1 MSQIQ
6 NHTLEQMQ
14 IAEKLFHLNKKKRVK
29 KLKKWFLDIDSF
41 GHQVNLGFEDHLV
54 HKTYLGSF
62 LTIVLFILVAVLI
75 YVSLRDLINKNNPS
89 ILRSEMLVNQQ
100 DNSLELPHDF
110 VFAIVFQDTKSG
122 QNINPDGIFKLTAL
136 NQQFQNNSL
145 STFEIQIGPCTL
157 SHFTKNSLPLFQSEL
172 NKGNVLCIKDSDLFQ
187 KLKMYGTLD
196 DDVFNNIL
204 FKVESCDENNQ
215 NSLSKCL
222 YSQQQT
228 LDIVNQTKIKI
239 YFTDFLFNPNDFEQ
253 PYQIFKRTICQK
265 LQNDQFSL
273 YNLIFTESYIFTD
286 SNYVTTNYKQQK
298 YPTFIS
304 ANSQFEPR
312 TDLSTK
318 PLFLFQSSVEPR
330 GILYERSYQK
340 LQIFIGT
347 IGGFMKAIFCFF
359 FFFSA
364 PFVKLSLNTEIVNRI
379 FNFSSKDDDE
389 SDLDEE
395 DKKQHHPHNL
405 NHDTHQVT
413 EMKELQT
420 VKHNDV
426 NSIKNQDQKIN
437 NPQQIQNIQTII
449 KAQTQLNE
457 SQIHKQKLKSSILDN
472 SKTQMITKQRVDRV
486 SMTQYNAPQ
495 QKCTLYQIDQSKSL
509 KGQENNQSETQFPV
523 RKHRRST
530 TKLIHNIFKSAIIH
544 KDQKDED
551 SLINLEVIENQKAK
565 LDIKKENEEQLA
577 IKSEQKTSKQNL
589 KKTEEDLQKN
599 QEEDFDS
606 VFKKLFK
613 SNEQTLKMK
622 CADYIC
628 YFLHKIT
635 CGCFKFDKN
644 KQIQNSMRRVGER
657 MDIIFILKKLIEVD
671 KLKMLLLNDDQRK
684 LFDYLPRPVV
694 HLNKRAQIQ
703 RRKSSTA
710 TDINQ
715 SLFDKHQGNLYEQWN
730 NMFLQQEAGYFQ
742 KCVQALY
749 AFQNIKQKGSKDQL
763 DYRLLDF
770 MDPHKKRFFN
780 TDHPIHEDSF
790 SVAIL
795 ENHNNQQNNLTQQ
808 NMIQQARRRSVS
820 DCKRPSLIFV
830 PEKTSIHTNCD
841 DSRIPNENALELNF
855 STDIHRKFQFHTFVS
870 PIGSTTNQ

>member
-6 NHTLEQMQ
+6 NHTIEQMQ
-14 IAEKLFHLNKKKRVK
+14 IAEKIFHLNKKKRVK
-29 KLKKWFLDIDSF
+29 RIKKWLLDMDSF

-75 YVSLRDLINKNNPS
+75 YVSLSDLINKNNPN
-89 ILRSEMLVNQQ
+89 ILRSEMLTNQQ

-110 VFAIVFQDTKSG
+110 VFAIVFQDIKSG
-122 QNINPDGIFKLTAL
+122 LNINPEGIFKLTAL

-145 STFEIQIGPCTL
+145 STIEIQLSPCTL
-157 SHFTKNSLPLFQSEL
+157 DHFTKNSLPLFQSEL
-172 NKGNVLCIKDSDLFQ
+172 NKGNVLCIRDVDLFQ
-187 KLKMYGTLD
+187 KLKMYGSIE

-204 FKVESCDENNQ
+204 FKVENCEENNQ
-215 NSLSKCL
+215 SSPNKCL
-222 YSQQQT
+222 YSQQQI

-253 PYQIFKRTICQK
+253 PYQIFKRTISSK
-265 LQNDQFSL
+265 LQNDKFSL

-304 ANSQFEPR
+304 ANTQFEPR
-312 TDLSTK
+312 SNLSTS
-318 PLFLFQSSVEPR
+318 PLFLFQSSVEPK

-347 IGGFMKAIFCFF
+347 IGGFMKAIFSFF
-359 FFFSA
+359 FFLSA

-395 DKKQHHPHNL
+395 DKKQHHTHSL
-405 NHDTHQVT
+405 NHDTHQAT

-426 NSIKNQDQKIN
+426 NSIKNQEQKIN
-437 NPQQIQNIQTII
+437 NPQQNPNIQTSII
-449 KAQTQLNE
+449 TQPQLNE
-457 SQIHKQKLKSSILDN
+457 SQIQKQKLKSSILDN
-472 SKTQMITKQRVDRV
+472 SKVQMITKQRGDRV
-486 SMTQYNAPQ
+486 SMTQYNIPN
-495 QKCTLYQIDQSKSL
+495 QKFTLYQLDQSKSL
-509 KGQENNQSETQFPV
+509 KGQQNSQTENQFPQ
-523 RKHRRST
+523 RKGRRST
-530 TKLIHNIFKSAIIH
+530 TKLIHNIFKTAIIN
-544 KDQKDED
+544 KDQKDEE
-551 SLINLEVIENQKAK
+551 SLVNLEAIENQKAK
-565 LDIKKENEEQLA
+565 LDIKKENEEQLV

-589 KKTEEDLQKN
+589 KKTDEDLQKN

-606 VFKKLFK
+606 IFKKLFK

-644 KQIQNSMRRVGER
+644 KQIQNSMKKVGER

-694 HLNKRAQIQ
+694 HLNKRAEVQ

-730 NMFLQQEAGYFQ
+730 NMFLQKEA
-742 KCVQALY
+742 K
-749 AFQNIKQKGSKDQL
+749 I
-763 DYRLLDF
+763 
-770 MDPHKKRFFN
+770 
-780 TDHPIHEDSF
+780 
-790 SVAIL
+790 
-795 ENHNNQQNNLTQQ
+795 NQ
-808 NMIQQARRRSVS
+808 I
-820 DCKRPSLIFV
+820 
-830 PEKTSIHTNCD
+830 
-841 DSRIPNENALELNF
+841 
-855 STDIHRKFQFHTFVS
+855 
-870 PIGSTTNQ
+870 